1 MKRKS
6 PLQRQAAGIEDL
18 LWLRLRALK
27 KQGWNFRKG
36 GHFRT
41 FLLQFVE
48 HDALLVAELADGARN
63 IVRDRLLAEAGY
75 TVLRFNREEAIANPD
90 AVTDMVL
97 AVLKDRA

>member
-1 MKRKS
+1 VKRKT
-6 PLQRQAAGIEDL
+6 PLQRQTAEIEDL

-27 KQGWNFRKG
+27 EQGWNFRKG

-48 HDALLVAELADGARN
+48 HDALLVVELADAGN
-63 IVRDRLLAEAGY
+63 VVRDRLLAEAGY
-75 TVLRFNREEAIANPD
+75 TVLRFAREETIANLD
-90 AVTDMVL
+90 SVTDKVL